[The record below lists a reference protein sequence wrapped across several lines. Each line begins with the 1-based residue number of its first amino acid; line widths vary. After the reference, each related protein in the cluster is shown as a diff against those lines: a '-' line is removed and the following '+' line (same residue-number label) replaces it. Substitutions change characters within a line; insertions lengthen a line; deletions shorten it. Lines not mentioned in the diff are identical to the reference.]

1 MAVRTIQQQIDD
13 IDAMLKTIETDG
25 QEIDSDEVKVRFPN
39 YSDLVKERKRL
50 VTKQN
55 KKRYS
60 TINMSNIA

>member
-13 IDAMLKTIETDG
+13 IDTMLKTIETDG
-25 QEIDSDEVKVRFPN
+25 QEIDSDEVKVRFAN

>member
-25 QEIDSDEVKVRFPN
+25 QEIDSDEVKVRFAN